1 MQLSLMRLVT
11 PFKTATEKIT
21 FIMKIA
27 HNMTPVYF
35 SFYKI
40 TLRGIMQFREMPCTC
55 FSSSISVHLLS
66 HWHTTTDNVMC
77 ISCL

>member
-21 FIMKIA
+21 FIMKIDQ
-27 HNMTPVYF
+27 NMTQVYF

-40 TLRGIMQFREMPCTC
+40 TLRGIMQFG
-55 FSSSISVHLLS
+55 
-66 HWHTTTDNVMC
+66 
-77 ISCL
+77 